1 MLTPALRVEP
11 DPQAH
16 GPPMCEHRRFRK
28 PAVPRRLNAPTPNV
42 GDRRGGNPR
51 HERGVLRARLL
62 RPAGRHAMV
71 VAHFLIRPATPSTW
85 GRVESAPLMAG
96 AVALAST
103 GLIAAIDEK
112 AWAGPR
118 RLARASRVPH
128 SVSRH
133 CHGDS
138 SRAEYARRKVES
150 SFLERGLDRSQ
161 LRPPG
166 TGCSPANGTLRRL
179 RRLARP
185 CVLSIALPLRFYY
198 DLPNVHQNL
207 WGAYSIECVI
217 TNILGRPATGRVTS
231 RRIVPESAKRHPQ
244 FVR

>member
-1 MLTPALRVEP
+1 MDRTCVSTGRSPETS
-11 DPQAH
+11 
-16 GPPMCEHRRFRK
+16 GPSSPEC
-28 PAVPRRLNAPTPNV
+28 TDPNV

-71 VAHFLIRPATPSTW
+71 VAHFFESGQRRRLRW

-103 GLIAAIDEK
+103 GYIAAIDEK

-118 RLARASRVPH
+118 RLGPGVQVPH

-150 SFLERGLDRSQ
+150 SFWSGGWIAAQ

-166 TGCSPANGTLRRL
+166 TGCSPANGTLRSL
-179 RRLARP
+179 DDWL
-185 CVLSIALPLRFYY
+185 V
-198 DLPNVHQNL
+198 
-207 WGAYSIECVI
+207 
-217 TNILGRPATGRVTS
+217 PACY
-231 RRIVPESAKRHPQ
+231 Q
-244 FVR
+244 